1 LAEDSGA
8 PGSVTRRSKLTPT
21 PTEYS
26 TYLRPQGL
34 DGIEALHA
42 QFVQHAY
49 RPHSHPTWTV
59 AVLERGAARF
69 SLDATQQRAAEGELF
84 LLEPEAVHTGMAAV
98 PEGWTYKVLY
108 IEPTIV
114 HDWAQRD
121 GNPPRA
127 ARWVV
132 FRDVAL
138 RGALERA
145 HAALVSEPAGGLG
158 VEETVLGAVAALRPH
173 LRPGPPDRR
182 RTRAEHAAVRRARHH
197 LRERWDQRVTLAE
210 LSEVAGLSRFEL
222 VRRFREQTDITPHA
236 FQTNL
241 RIIEARRLL
250 SAGVAP
256 AEVAAE
262 CGFADQPHLSRV
274 FKRAVGVSP
283 GRYAHAQ

>member
-1 LAEDSGA
+1 M
-8 PGSVTRRSKLTPT
+8 
-21 PTEYS
+21 
-26 TYLRPQGL
+26 
-34 DGIEALHA
+34 
-42 QFVQHAY
+42 
-49 RPHSHPTWTV
+49 
-59 AVLERGAARF
+59 LERGAARF
-69 SLDATQQRAAEGELF
+69 SLEATQQRAAEGELF
-84 LLEPEAVHTGMAAV
+84 VLEPDAVHTGMAAV

-114 HDWAQRD
+114 HEWAEHD
-121 GNPPRA
+121 GSPPRA

-145 HAALVSEPAGGLG
+145 HRALVSEPPGSLAI
-158 VEETVLGAVAALRPH
+158 EEAVLGAVAGLRPH
-173 LRPGPPDRR
+173 LRPGPSERGRR
-182 RTRAEHAAVRRARHH
+182 HAEHAAVRRARDH
-197 LRERWDQRVTLAE
+197 LRERWDERVSLAE
-210 LSEVAGLSRFEL
+210 LSVVAGLSRYEL
-222 VRRFREQTDITPHA
+222 VRRFRDQTDITPHA

-241 RIIEARRLL
+241 RIAQARRLL

-283 GRYAHAQ
+283 ARYASPQ

>member
-1 LAEDSGA
+1 
-8 PGSVTRRSKLTPT
+8 
-21 PTEYS
+21 
-26 TYLRPQGL
+26 
-34 DGIEALHA
+34 
-42 QFVQHAY
+42 
-49 RPHSHPTWTV
+49 
-59 AVLERGAARF
+59 VLERGAARF

-84 LLEPEAVHTGMAAV
+84 VLEPEAVHTGMAAV

-108 IEPTIV
+108 IEPSVI
-114 HDWAQRD
+114 HEWAERD
-121 GNPPRA
+121 GSPPRA

-145 HAALVSEPAGGLG
+145 HRALVSEPPGSLG
-158 VEETVLGAVAALRPH
+158 IEEAVLGAVGALRPH
-173 LRPGPPDRR
+173 LRPGPS
-182 RTRAEHAAVRRARHH
+182 TRGASRGEHAAVRRARHH
-197 LRERWDQRVTLAE
+197 LRERWDKRVSLAE

-236 FQTNL
+236 FQTDL
-241 RIIEARRLL
+241 RIAQARRRL
-250 SAGVAP
+250 SAGIAP

-283 GRYAHAQ
+283 ARYAAAQ

>member
-1 LAEDSGA
+1 M
-8 PGSVTRRSKLTPT
+8 
-21 PTEYS
+21 
-26 TYLRPQGL
+26 
-34 DGIEALHA
+34 EALHA
-42 QFVQHAY
+42 RFVQHAY

-69 SLDATQQRAAEGELF
+69 SLEATQQRAAEGELF
-84 LLEPEAVHTGMAAV
+84 VLEPDAVHTGMAAV

-114 HDWAQRD
+114 HEWAEHD
-121 GNPPRA
+121 GSPPRA

-145 HAALVSEPAGGLG
+145 HRALVSEPADSLAI
-158 VEETVLGAVAALRPH
+158 EEAVLGAVAGLRPH
-173 LRPGPPDRR
+173 LRPGPSERG
-182 RTRAEHAAVRRARHH
+182 RTHAEHAAVRRARDH
-197 LRERWDQRVTLAE
+197 LRERWDERVSLAE
-210 LSEVAGLSRFEL
+210 LSEVAGLSRYEL
-222 VRRFREQTDITPHA
+222 VRRFRDQTDITPHA

-241 RIIEARRLL
+241 RIAQARRLL

-283 GRYAHAQ
+283 ARYAGAQ

>member
-1 LAEDSGA
+1 
-8 PGSVTRRSKLTPT
+8 
-21 PTEYS
+21 
-26 TYLRPQGL
+26 
-34 DGIEALHA
+34 
-42 QFVQHAY
+42 
-49 RPHSHPTWTV
+49 V

-69 SLDATQQRAAEGELF
+69 SLEATQQRAAEGELF
-84 LLEPEAVHTGMAAV
+84 VLEPDAVHTGMAAV
-98 PEGWTYKVLY
+98 PEGWIYKVLY

-114 HDWAQRD
+114 HEWAEHD
-121 GNPPRA
+121 GSPPRA

-145 HAALVSEPAGGLG
+145 HRALVSEPAGSLAI
-158 VEETVLGAVAALRPH
+158 EEAVLGAVAGLRPH
-173 LRPGPPDRR
+173 LRPGPSERG
-182 RTRAEHAAVRRARHH
+182 RTHAEHAAVRRARDH
-197 LRERWDQRVTLAE
+197 LRERWDERVSLAE
-210 LSEVAGLSRFEL
+210 LSEVAGLSRYEL
-222 VRRFREQTDITPHA
+222 VRRFRDQTDITPHA

-241 RIIEARRLL
+241 RIAQARRLL

-283 GRYAHAQ
+283 ARYAGAQ